1 MERPVKVE
9 AAAAK
14 VPMRD
19 EWISSTGTSPLS
31 PAVLFFL
38 MRLHW
43 QSRCTVD
50 IDLRLPAGNRR
61 QSTIRG
67 WCCGG
72 AKGRDRTLRLS
83 VIRLR
88 PRTFPRL
95 VGPRRGCP
103 TAPLIA
109 AVAKSRDQGYWGL
122 ISVGRAMVEAAQQ
135 H

>member
-1 MERPVKVE
+1 MDIVNRNEPALASGAFLFDAPALAVTVYCRHRL
-9 AAAAK
+9 AAPCGK
-14 VPMRD
+14 
-19 EWISSTGTSPLS
+19 S
-31 PAVLFFL
+31 PAN
-38 MRLHW
+38 
-43 QSRCTVD
+43 
-50 IDLRLPAGNRR
+50 A
-61 QSTIRG
+61 IRG

-72 AKGRDRTLRLS
+72 ARGRDRTLRLS